1 MLGSRWLRGL
11 LFALPGLLL
20 AGFGAAHPTQLDAA
34 TASWWAALHIVLL
47 PVFPLLAVA
56 QWQLLTSAPR
66 WLRWPGRLAAFCF
79 AAFYGGLDAVAG
91 IAAGTVVHAQN
102 GATPVV
108 GAVFAIGDL
117 LGYIGSAC
125 FLAANVLIAA
135 AAVARARWRAM
146 PGAVVL
152 LVASVS
158 FLDSHIFWPR
168 GVFTMIGAA
177 LGTFLLFL
185 AAEPFAGGLEPLPG
199 TDDPEYIR
207 PHRGCRPGK

>member
-1 MLGSRWLRGL
+1 MIRSRWLRAL
-11 LFALPGLLL
+11 LFAVPGLLL
-20 AGFGAAHPTQLDAA
+20 AGFGATHPALLDAA
-34 TASWWAALHIVLL
+34 SSSSWAALHIVLL

-56 QWQLLTSAPR
+56 QWLLLTSAPP
-66 WLRWPGRLAAFCF
+66 WLRWPGRLAAFGF

-102 GATPVV
+102 GVTPVV

-125 FLAANVLIAA
+125 FLAANALIAA
-135 AAVARARWRAM
+135 AAVARARWRAV

-168 GVFTMIGAA
+168 GVFTMIGVA
-177 LGTFLLFL
+177 LGMSWLSM
-185 AAEPFAGGLEPLPG
+185 AGDQGPQRSPALSQV
-199 TDDPEYIR
+199 R
-207 PHRGCRPGK
+207 P

>member
-1 MLGSRWLRGL
+1 MIRSRWLRAV

-20 AGFGAAHPTQLDAA
+20 AGFGAVHPALLDAA
-34 TASWWAALHIVLL
+34 SASSWAALHIVLL

-56 QWQLLTSAPR
+56 QWLLLTPAPP
-66 WLRWPGRLAAFCF
+66 WLRWPGRLAAFGF

-102 GATPVV
+102 GVTPVV

-117 LGYIGSAC
+117 LGHIGSAC
-125 FLAANVLIAA
+125 FLVANALIAG
-135 AAVARARWRAM
+135 AAVARAKWRVT

-168 GVFTMIGAA
+168 GVFTMIGVAVGMSW
-177 LGTFLLFL
+177 LCL
-185 AAEPFAGGLEPLPG
+185 AGDRGPQRSPAPTLSRV
-199 TDDPEYIR
+199 R
-207 PHRGCRPGK
+207 P